1 MELDDDFER
10 PMCAFNCFSSIY
22 EINMNNNMNN
32 KKCQE
37 RMEKRNKKIK
47 KGKAKNKK
55 IKDPA

>member
-22 EINMNNNMNN
+22 GINMNNNMNN
-32 KKCQE
+32 NKCQE

-55 IKDPA
+55 